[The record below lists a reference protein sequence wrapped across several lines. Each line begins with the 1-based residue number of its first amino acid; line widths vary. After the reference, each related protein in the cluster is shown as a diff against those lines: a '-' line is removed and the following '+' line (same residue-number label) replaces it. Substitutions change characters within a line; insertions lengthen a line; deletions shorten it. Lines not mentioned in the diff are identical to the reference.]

1 MEAHE
6 QVFELLFNQ
15 DEITWQSILQDL
27 VRTEQMDPW
36 DVDVSLLTK
45 RYLEM
50 LKKLKEMDFRV
61 SGKVLLAA
69 AILLKMKSSRLV
81 GDANQLDQMF
91 NEPEAAE
98 LYDELE
104 EEFQRMARPETPVLI
119 PKTPQPRKRKVSI
132 YDLVKALN
140 KALEVKQR
148 RVLNSIPPMNVEIPE
163 KKKDITEVIK
173 DIYGSIKSFFS
184 RGSEKLTF
192 SKLAPSKSKEDK
204 VYTFIPLLHLAN
216 QDHRKIDLFQQKHF
230 GDIEIVLAPK
240 NEVEKELSN

>member
-1 MEAHE
+1 METHE
-6 QVFELLFNQ
+6 KVFDILFNQ
-15 DEITWQSILQDL
+15 DEITWQSILYDL

-36 DVDVSLLTK
+36 DVDISLLTK

-50 LKKLKEMDFRV
+50 VKKLKETDFRV

-69 AILLKMKSSRLV
+69 AILLKMKSNRLV

-91 NEPEAAE
+91 NEPEAVE

-104 EEFQRMARPETPVLI
+104 EEFQKMTTTPTPVLI

-148 RVLNSIPPMNVEIPE
+148 RVLNSVPPMNVEVNK

-173 DIYGSIKSFFS
+173 DIYGAIKSFFS
-184 RGSEKLTF
+184 RGSNNLTF
-192 SKLAPSKSKEDK
+192 SKLTPSKSKEDR
-204 VYTFIPLLHLAN
+204 VNTFVPLLHLAN
-216 QDHRKIDLFQQKHF
+216 QDHRKIDLFQQQHF
-230 GDIEIVLAPK
+230 GDIEIMLASK
-240 NEVEKELSN
+240 NEIEKELNN

>member
-1 MEAHE
+1 MQGHE
-6 QVFELLFNQ
+6 QVFDILFNQ
-15 DEITWQSILQDL
+15 DEITWQSIIYDL

-50 LKKLKEMDFRV
+50 IKKLKEMDFRV

-69 AILLKMKSSRLV
+69 AILLKMKSNRLV
-81 GDANQLDQMF
+81 GDANQLEQMF

-104 EEFQRMARPETPVLI
+104 EEFQKLTRPETPVLI

-132 YDLVKALN
+132 YDLVGALN

-148 RVLNSIPPMNVEIPE
+148 RVLNSIPPLDVEVPE
-163 KKKDITEVIK
+163 KKRDITEIIK
-173 DIYGSIKSFFS
+173 EVYTTIKSFFS
-184 RGSEKLTF
+184 KSSEKLTF
-192 SKLAPSKSKEDK
+192 SKLVTSDKKEDR
-204 VYTFIPLLHLAN
+204 VYAFIPLLHLAN
-216 QDHRKIDLFQQKHF
+216 QDQRKIDLFQQQHF
-230 GDIEIVLAPK
+230 GDIEITLPANK
-240 NEVEKELSN
+240 AVEKEFAN